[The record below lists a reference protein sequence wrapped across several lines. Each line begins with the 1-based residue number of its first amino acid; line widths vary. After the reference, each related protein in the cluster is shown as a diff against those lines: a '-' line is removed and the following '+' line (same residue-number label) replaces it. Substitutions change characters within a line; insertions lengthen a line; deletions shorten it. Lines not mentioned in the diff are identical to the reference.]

1 MKERFIGSNS
11 IREWS
16 SDDQP
21 REKLLLKGSSTLSDA
36 ELVAILLGTGTKE
49 LNAVDLARELL
60 NLTNGDLY
68 AFGKQNLESLCR
80 VKGIG
85 TSKALTLI
93 AAFELGRRREQ
104 KDFKKPKKIESS
116 FIACQLVKPYFQE
129 SQVEKFYVILLNA
142 KNAVI
147 SIEQIAVGGVSMC
160 TVDARVVFNT
170 ALSKLA
176 SNIILCHNHPSG
188 NPSPSESDRQM
199 TKKLVDGA
207 KLLSMNIIDHL
218 IVTETS
224 FFSFADNCLI

>member
-21 REKLLLKGSSTLSDA
+21 REKLLLKGSSALSDA

-60 NLTNGDLY
+60 NLTSGDLY

-80 VKGIG
+80 IKGIG

-147 SIEQIAVGGVSMC
+147 SIEQIAIGGVSMC

>member
-21 REKLLLKGSSTLSDA
+21 REKLLLKGSSALSDA
-36 ELVAILLGTGTKE
+36 ELVAILLGTGTKD

-60 NLTNGDLY
+60 NLTSGDLY
-68 AFGKQNLESLCR
+68 DFGKQNLESLCR

-93 AAFELGRRREQ
+93 AAFELGRRREH
-104 KDFKKPKKIESS
+104 KDFKKTKKIESS

-142 KNAVI
+142 KNVVI
-147 SIEQIAVGGVSMC
+147 SIEQIAIGGVSMC
-160 TVDARVVFNT
+160 TVDSRVVFKT

-199 TKKLVDGA
+199 TKKLIDGA

>member
-1 MKERFIGSNS
+1 MKERFIGTNS

-21 REKLLLKGSSTLSDA
+21 REKLLLKGSSALSDA

-60 NLTNGDLY
+60 NLTSGDLY
-68 AFGKQNLESLCR
+68 DFGKQNLESLCR
-80 VKGIG
+80 IKGIG

-147 SIEQIAVGGVSMC
+147 SIEQIAIGGVSMC

>member
-1 MKERFIGSNS
+1 MNFNS
-11 IREWS
+11 IQSWS
-16 SDDQP
+16 NDDKP
-21 REKLLLKGSSTLSDA
+21 REKLLLKGSSALSDA

-60 NLTNGDLY
+60 NLTSGDLY
-68 AFGKQNLESLCR
+68 DFGKQNLESLCR
-80 VKGIG
+80 IKGIG

-147 SIEQIAVGGVSMC
+147 SIEQIAIGGVSLC